1 MPGPS
6 RRALFTALPVALP
19 LALAAAPARAY
30 YTAAPDVVLYTTQ
43 ETLEAGQALGR
54 AFTAAHDVPV
64 RVFGGSAQGQLALIA
79 LVARCDLILAP
90 VATLDPAKRR
100 GAWRNLVVI
109 AGREGTAVQELSPAA
124 LGAALGDGALALPDP
139 TELAAFDARAV
150 LGDAMPART
159 IGGATGADAAFLV
172 ASGAAR
178 LGVMME
184 ADRVAAGLQ
193 TVFSTAAA
201 PLVYAMAPGANAAS
215 RYWPAFLDFAA
226 GPEAAPIMRKAG
238 LRA

>member
-1 MPGPS
+1 
-6 RRALFTALPVALP
+6 
-19 LALAAAPARAY
+19 
-30 YTAAPDVVLYTTQ
+30 
-43 ETLEAGQALGR
+43 
-54 AFTAAHDVPV
+54 
-64 RVFGGSAQGQLALIA
+64 VFGGSAQGQLALIA